1 MTSDS
6 ESLWRGTSSDDRAGE
21 RRERLLLACREL
33 VGRDG
38 GAALSVRAVCR
49 AANIG
54 PRHFYESFPDT
65 DALLLAAYDQ
75 AVRDL
80 QQAISTAVQDDPD
93 WHREPI
99 GARLRVTFAAAAEH
113 LEARPDAGRLI
124 FREALGNDV
133 LRTHAAVTL
142 PAFAGSIR
150 MLVVDGDDRRPA
162 RRRQLEATVVSGG
175 LAAAFAE
182 WLSGGSAITRGDLIT
197 YCTES
202 TLAILS
208 LPDTPA

>member
-1 MTSDS
+1 MTSDG
-6 ESLWRGTSSDDRAGE
+6 ENLWRGTSSDDRAGG
-21 RRERLLLACREL
+21 RRERLLAACREI
-33 VGRDG
+33 VAADG
-38 GAALSVRAVCR
+38 GVALSVRAVCR
-49 AANIG
+49 AANVG

-75 AVRDL
+75 AVRAL
-80 QQAISTAVQDDPD
+80 QQAISTAVQKDPE
-93 WHREPI
+93 WSREPVD
-99 GARLRVTFAAAAEH
+99 ARLRVTFEAAAEH

-142 PAFAGSIR
+142 PAFAGTIR
-150 MLVVDGDDRRPA
+150 SLVVDGNDRRPA
-162 RRRQLEATVVSGG
+162 VRRQLEATVISGG

-182 WLSGGSAITRGDLIT
+182 WLSGGSGISRDALVT
-197 YCTES
+197 YCTDT

-208 LPDTPA
+208 LA